1 MAYIADANING
12 TTYKVGSSLYG
23 TCDTAAA
30 TAAKVVTMAGFDTL
44 TGGVTIHVKFT
55 YANGV
60 ASPTLNVNSTGAK
73 NIYKYGTTTP
83 GTNADTSW
91 PAGGI
96 VSFTYDATA
105 NSNAGGW
112 IMNDWNNTWSLSD
125 AVNSTSS
132 TVAATSKAVKAAYDL
147 AASKKTGTVTSVAT
161 GAGLT
166 GGTITTSG
174 TLKANLASETALTNA
189 AVTGTDSSNRLY
201 PVAIDKNGKL
211 AVNVPWTNTTVSTT
225 GSGNA
230 ITAISDNGSGVLTAT
245 KSTTFL
251 TGHQT
256 IKQDGVTGA
265 TANRFG
271 TCGTAAATAAKTVS
285 VTSGTF
291 ALEAGSRVTVKFTYT
306 NTADSPT
313 LNVNSTGAK
322 NIFHR
327 GAQITTGANKGLL
340 IGAVDFVYDG
350 TQWHLI
356 GDTQYAASTTSI
368 GSASTGTAI
377 AADDITAWT
386 TNTPTAV
393 TSKTVVT
400 GGSTTDVPNISKKTV
415 VTAATAATASYAN
428 GVLTISNGSV
438 TTGDSVTVGTAIK
451 AYTSLTTGA
460 SVTVTAGT
468 AASLS
473 YTARSIP
480 NISVTSKTV
489 ATGVSGS

>member
-60 ASPTLNVNSTGAK
+60 A
-73 NIYKYGTTTP
+73 
-83 GTNADTSW
+83 
-91 PAGGI
+91 
-96 VSFTYDATA
+96 
-105 NSNAGGW
+105 
-112 IMNDWNNTWSLSD
+112 
-125 AVNSTSS
+125 
-132 TVAATSKAVKAAYDL
+132 
-147 AASKKTGTVTSVAT
+147 
-161 GAGLT
+161 
-166 GGTITTSG
+166 
-174 TLKANLASETALTNA
+174 
-189 AVTGTDSSNRLY
+189 
-201 PVAIDKNGKL
+201 
-211 AVNVPWTNTTVSTT
+211 
-225 GSGNA
+225 
-230 ITAISDNGSGVLTAT
+230 
-245 KSTTFL
+245 
-251 TGHQT
+251 
-256 IKQDGVTGA
+256 
-265 TANRFG
+265 
-271 TCGTAAATAAKTVS
+271 
-285 VTSGTF
+285 
-291 ALEAGSRVTVKFTYT
+291 
-306 NTADSPT
+306 SPT